1 MKGGS
6 EYSSD
11 EYYEYYSTAGDSDS
25 YETTIYDYVED
36 TTKAP
41 KENLT
46 TGSGIK
52 KILTWLFQFRTS
64 ISMRILI
71 IHFTGILSSFKT

>member
-1 MKGGS
+1 MKGVS

-11 EYYEYYSTAGDSDS
+11 EYYEYYSTGDSDS
-25 YETTIYDYVED
+25 YATTIYDYVED

-52 KILTWLFQFRTS
+52 KILTWLFQSRTS

-71 IHFTGILSSFKT
+71 IHFSGILSSFKT